1 MIKIFKKF
9 FRFSGEHRRAWYLSV
24 VLEFLRCIA
33 EAIQFFPLFLV
44 LLHLVDGTMTPAV
57 AWTALGLVALSVA
70 LQAVLHYFSHK
81 LEMRACYLM
90 LDDKRISSLCLK

>member
-44 LLHLVDGTMTPAV
+44 LLHL
-57 AWTALGLVALSVA
+57 
-70 LQAVLHYFSHK
+70 
-81 LEMRACYLM
+81 
-90 LDDKRISSLCLK
+90 SLIHI

>member
-33 EAIQFFPLFLV
+33 EAIQFRDLDRKYWQP
-44 LLHLVDGTMTPAV
+44 D
-57 AWTALGLVALSVA
+57 LSE
-70 LQAVLHYFSHK
+70 L
-81 LEMRACYLM
+81 
-90 LDDKRISSLCLK
+90 